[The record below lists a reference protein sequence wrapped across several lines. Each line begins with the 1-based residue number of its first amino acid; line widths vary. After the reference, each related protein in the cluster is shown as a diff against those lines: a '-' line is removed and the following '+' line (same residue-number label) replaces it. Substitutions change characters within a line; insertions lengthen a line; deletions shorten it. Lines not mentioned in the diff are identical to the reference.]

1 MIHWIKYWRKHIF
14 NSRLAKVIGFDME
27 DGKKKRKS
35 SKKALLICI
44 LLVFLVLGGCVFY
57 IASSISEEM
66 SQSAIGNLSESLEL
80 IKGTVEVLFRRE
92 AQYQKMMAQELAIAD
107 NPEELI
113 YAYDMNGTAVK
124 ISLVYTGQTKGV
136 SNIEGT
142 FDPNEL
148 DFSGQ
153 NTVDGLPISTAYLN
167 GMGTW
172 AYTMVCPV
180 RKDGREIALLY
191 VEYIYDSFEEVLPE
205 KLYGGSATLYIMD
218 TQSKRFLVSPK
229 LSGYRT
235 AGNLNL
241 EDFYRANQILESEIK
256 KEIDE
261 SITTGRNV
269 MFYHDVRKTES
280 LIYMWAVNDASAYL
294 IGYVPVEAIQREG
307 KAVNQNILG
316 VVLVMFAAFFLCCIV
331 YLFYERQQN
340 RQRRER
346 EAERETHNKQ
356 LAEALAAAQ
365 AASCS
370 KTMFLSNMS
379 HDIRTPMNAIIGF
392 TALLAKDPENAA
404 KVKEYTKKIMASGQ
418 HLLGLINDI
427 LDVSKIESGKAVLT
441 VGEFQ
446 LSSMISSVDAIIRP
460 AAREKGQTFEVT
472 VTGVRHESLVG
483 DETRLN
489 QILINLLSNAVKYTQ
504 PGGHIWF
511 RIIGLKQR
519 SAQYEH
525 IRIEVED
532 DGYGMTPEYLKVIFD
547 AFTRA
552 ENSTTNKVQGTGL
565 GMAITKNIVEMMG
578 GTIDVTSAVGRGSKF
593 TVELELRIS
602 EQESDAGFWE
612 NCGISDL
619 LLVSQNE
626 ETVKDIRSLM
636 AFTQINVHVRKDAA
650 GAVSALCASQE
661 ERCPYQLVLFEQTAG
676 EEDLVDS
683 IRLLRKA
690 METFIPVVMLC
701 ECGRDEMQ
709 EEILRADVN
718 GILTKPFF
726 VSALK
731 EKIQELCA
739 MKQEDE
745 NGEQNDGAYHAT
757 LGGCH
762 FLVAEDNE
770 INSEILREV
779 LSIDGATC
787 EIAENGQLAAEC
799 FQNAPPGSYDAIL
812 MDVQMPVM
820 NGYDAT
826 KQIRAMEREDAKTI
840 PIIAMTANA
849 FTEDVR
855 DALNAGMDAHLAKPI
870 DLELL
875 RATLNKF
882 IEKRG

>member
-1 MIHWIKYWRKHIF
+1 
-14 NSRLAKVIGFDME
+14 ME
-27 DGKKKRKS
+27 DGKKKKKSGRKTLMLS
-35 SKKALLICI
+35 I
-44 LLVFLVLGGCVFY
+44 LLVFLALGGCVFY

-66 SQSAIGNLSESLEL
+66 SQSAIANLSESLEL
-80 IKGTVEVLFRRE
+80 IKGTVEVLLERE
-92 AQYQKMMAQELAIAD
+92 AQYQKMMAQELAIAE
-107 NPEELI
+107 NPEELVHS
-113 YAYDMNGTAVK
+113 YDMNGTAVR
-124 ISLVYTGQTKGV
+124 ISLVYTGHTKGI
-136 SNIEGT
+136 SNMEGT
-142 FDPNEL
+142 FDPDEL
-148 DFSGQ
+148 DFSGE

-167 GMGTW
+167 TMGTW

-180 RKDGREIALLY
+180 IQDGSEIALLY

-241 EDFYRANQILESEIK
+241 EDFYRANQILEPEIK
-256 KEIDE
+256 KEIDS
-261 SITTGRNV
+261 SIDAGRNV
-269 MFYHDVRKTES
+269 MFYHEVRKTES

-307 KAVNQNILG
+307 KAVRQNILG
-316 VVLVMFAAFFLCCIV
+316 VVLVMLAAFFLCCIV
-331 YLFYERQQN
+331 YLFYERQQS

-365 AASCS
+365 AASSS

-392 TALLAKDPENAA
+392 TSLLAKDAENTA

-418 HLLGLINDI
+418 HLLGLINDV

-441 VGEFQ
+441 VEEFQ
-446 LSSMISSVDAIIRP
+446 LSSLISSVDAMIRP
-460 AAREKGQTFEVT
+460 LARERGQTFEVT

-483 DETRLN
+483 DETRIN

-511 RIIGLKQR
+511 RIIGLNQR
-519 SAQYEH
+519 SAQFEH

-532 DGYGMTPEYLKVIFD
+532 DGYGMTPEYLNVIFD

-578 GTIDVTSAVGRGSKF
+578 GTIDVASAVDKGSKF
-593 TVELELRIS
+593 TVDLELRIS
-602 EQESDAGFWE
+602 EQEDDLDFWK
-612 NCGISDL
+612 NCGISNL
-619 LLVSQNE
+619 LVVSQNE
-626 ETVKDIRSLM
+626 ETGEDIRSLM
-636 AFTQINVHVRKDAA
+636 EFTQIKVSIQKDTLR
-650 GAVSALCASQE
+650 AVSSVCTAQKENS
-661 ERCPYQLVLFEQTAG
+661 PYQLILFEKTPG
-676 EEDLVDS
+676 VDDLVGS
-683 IRLLRKA
+683 VRQLREA
-690 METFIPVVMLC
+690 METFIPIVLLC
-701 ECGRDEMQ
+701 ECGGDDMQ
-709 EEILRADVN
+709 EEILRADVDD
-718 GILTKPFF
+718 ILTKPFF

-731 EKIQELCA
+731 EKIHELWK
-739 MKQEDE
+739 MKQEDG
-745 NGEQNDGAYHAT
+745 NREQSDGVYHAT
-757 LGGCH
+757 LDGCH

-770 INSEILREV
+770 INSEILR
-779 LSIDGATC
+779 D
-787 EIAENGQLAAEC
+787 GQLAVEC
-799 FQNAPPGSYDAIL
+799 FQNAQPGRYDAIL

-820 NGYDAT
+820 NGYEAT
-826 KQIRAMEREDAKTI
+826 KHIRALERDDAKKI

-870 DLELL
+870 DVELL
-875 RATLNKF
+875 RATLNKY